1 MQTAV
6 QVKRKEESLRGTYVK
21 LVGNSHRDIACS
33 IGKSPQTPDH
43 RNVWLTDSGNTY
55 VERERQSLLQ
65 QDTEASHPKGCQ
77 SN

>member
-1 MQTAV
+1 M
-6 QVKRKEESLRGTYVK
+6 K

-65 QDTEASHPKGCQ
+65 QDTEASHPMPRAAKAIKQ
-77 SN
+77 TYQT